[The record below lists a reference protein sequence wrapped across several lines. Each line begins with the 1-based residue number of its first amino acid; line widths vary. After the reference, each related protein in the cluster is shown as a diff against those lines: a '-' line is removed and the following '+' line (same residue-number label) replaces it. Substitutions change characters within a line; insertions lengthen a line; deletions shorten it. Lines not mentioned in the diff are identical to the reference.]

1 MTSDVI
7 VGLVWGFLA
16 GLAFGAVFF
25 LGLWATVQRVNSSRS
40 SGALVAVSFVLR
52 FALVAGGLYLVVRG
66 GSWPLIGSLFGILA
80 ARVLVTRLV
89 VNRGERR
96 R

>member
-1 MTSDVI
+1 MASDVVI
-7 VGLVWGFLA
+7 GLLWGFAA
-16 GLAFGAVFF
+16 GLALGAVFF

>member
-1 MTSDVI
+1 MASDV
-7 VGLVWGFLA
+7 VGLLWGFAA
-16 GLAFGAVFF
+16 GLALGAVFF

-96 R
+96 E

>member
-1 MTSDVI
+1 MASDV
-7 VGLVWGFLA
+7 VGLLWGFAA
-16 GLAFGAVFF
+16 GLALGAVFF
-25 LGLWATVQRVNSSRS
+25 LGLWATVQRVNASRS

>member
-1 MTSDVI
+1 
-7 VGLVWGFLA
+7 
-16 GLAFGAVFF
+16 
-25 LGLWATVQRVNSSRS
+25 
-40 SGALVAVSFVLR
+40 
-52 FALVAGGLYLVVRG
+52 VAGGLYLVVRG

>member
-7 VGLVWGFLA
+7 VGLLWGFVA
-16 GLAFGAVFF
+16 GLALGAVFF

-80 ARVLVTRLV
+80 ARVLVTRFV
-89 VNRGERR
+89 VNRRERR

>member
-1 MTSDVI
+1 MASDVVI
-7 VGLVWGFLA
+7 GLLWGFAA
-16 GLAFGAVFF
+16 GLALGAVFF

-80 ARVLVTRLV
+80 ARLLVTRLV

>member
-16 GLAFGAVFF
+16 GLALGAVFF

>member
-1 MTSDVI
+1 MASDVV
-7 VGLVWGFLA
+7 VGLLWGALA
-16 GLAFGAVFF
+16 GLALGAVFF
-25 LGLWATVQRVNSSRS
+25 LGLWATVLRVNSSRS

>member
-7 VGLVWGFLA
+7 VGLLRGFVA
-16 GLAFGAVFF
+16 GLALGAVFF

-80 ARVLVTRLV
+80 ARVLVTRFV